1 MQYLLDSSSFFQS
14 LHIERWSSLA
24 VFTHDSSFLALL
36 NAKFLTQRIV
46 GKAEKFVS
54 LTKQW
59 LIALVQCWVDPEDL
73 LNYNRAAI
81 HYPGALQHTSVW
93 LPAATHTHTHT
104 HKHTHTHTILTGHKI
119 LGFYSHWYPHKYCI
133 FASPLIKN
141 IHKCTLHIV
150 SHSHT
155 HTHTHTHTLKQSSS
169 FYPISSH

>member
-81 HYPGALQHTSVW
+81 HHPRALQHTSVW

-104 HKHTHTHTILTGHKI
+104 NTHTHIQYLQDI
-119 LGFYSHWYPHKYCI
+119 KYWD
-133 FASPLIKN
+133 F
-141 IHKCTLHIV
+141 IHTDTHTNIV
-150 SHSHT
+150 SLHLLW
-155 HTHTHTHTLKQSSS
+155 LKTFTSAP
-169 FYPISSH
+169 YI